1 MFYTQQTATVTNDS
15 LMPERLNPDHT
26 EMKRPHVI
34 ARDLFARIKE
44 SKEYIDKNAHQVLH
58 IKAMAEMAYMSE
70 FHFLRTFKEF
80 YGVSPYQYYLRRKLD
95 IAVDLLQS
103 TSLPI
108 TTIAYDIG
116 FKDVNSFSRF
126 FKKVMK
132 KSASAH
138 RENNEVVKKTNWA
151 R

>member
-1 MFYTQQTATVTNDS
+1 MFYAQQTATVSNDS
-15 LMPERLNPDHT
+15 LTPEHSNPDYPYN
-26 EMKRPHVI
+26 KRHVI
-34 ARDLFARIKE
+34 AGDLFGRIEE
-44 SKEYIDKNAHQVLH
+44 SKEYIDKNAHQTLQ

-70 FHFLRTFKEF
+70 FHYLRTFKEF

-95 IAVDLLQS
+95 IALHLLQS

-108 TTIAYDIG
+108 TTVAYDIG

-132 KSASAH
+132 KSASAYREK
-138 RENNEVVKKTNWA
+138 RENYVKEQ
-151 R
+151 RG